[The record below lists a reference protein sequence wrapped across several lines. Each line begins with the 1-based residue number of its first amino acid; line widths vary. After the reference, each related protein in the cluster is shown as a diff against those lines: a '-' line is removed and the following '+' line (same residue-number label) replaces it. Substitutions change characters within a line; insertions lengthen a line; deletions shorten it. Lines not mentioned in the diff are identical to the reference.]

1 VFHYSSGVGRP
12 RRHGSEI
19 ADRLLDAA
27 ERIVESDG
35 LDALTVRRVAE
46 EVGTTTRAV
55 YSVFGSKDG
64 LVVALGIRAFDFLRE
79 AMEGV
84 PETDDPAAD
93 LVEAGVR
100 VFRRFAVEHPSLF
113 EVGFRE
119 CVPDTVRE
127 AADAALAG
135 LIRKV
140 VRLEHAGALG
150 ERTVPDAVLAFHSL
164 CEGLASVE
172 LRGWLPELDGEALW
186 RDALGALVH
195 GFAVPPAGARGNRR
209 AEDDERYAA
218 SAGS

>member
-1 VFHYSSGVGRP
+1 VGRP
-12 RRHGSEI
+12 RRHGSET
-19 ADRLLDAA
+19 ADRLLDGA
-27 ERIVESDG
+27 ERIVESEG

-79 AMEGV
+79 TIAAL

-93 LVEAGVR
+93 LVDAGVQ

-119 CVPDTVRE
+119 CVPDAVRD

-135 LIRKV
+135 LVYRV
-140 VRLEHAGALG
+140 ERLEEAGLLG
-150 ERTVPDAVLAFHSL
+150 GRRVADAVLAFHSL

-172 LRGWLPELDGEALW
+172 LRGWMPRSDGERLRREAL
-186 RDALGALVH
+186 AALVH
-195 GFAVPPAGARGNRR
+195 GF
-209 AEDDERYAA
+209 DRYAA
-218 SAGS
+218 STGS